1 MVQFGD
7 KLLMVPLSFISS
19 QDIVEKQL
27 STVARCKPLMR
38 ARYTPHRPAE
48 LANAPSLHH
57 CDDSNGGEHRGPLA
71 SRGYNLGRDG
81 ASARILGFGA

>member
-7 KLLMVPLSFISS
+7 KLLMVPLSFITS

-38 ARYTPHRPAE
+38 ALGTRPIARRSLPTPH
-48 LANAPSLHH
+48 PSTTVTTLTVA
-57 CDDSNGGEHRGPLA
+57 GIA
-71 SRGYNLGRDG
+71 
-81 ASARILGFGA
+81 AR